1 MIKKI
6 KVFKLKK
13 IKNNLGNIT
22 KFINKNDKFFKKFG
36 EVYFSDIKKDKEKGW
51 NLHKKSTCL
60 ITCFKGKVL
69 FTLSDYKLKK
79 KIKLTLNSKIPK
91 ILIIPP
97 YIWFKFKSIG
107 GSSTIINLIDNEHDK
122 NETEKKLIKKKF
134 K

>member
-51 NLHKKSTCL
+51 NLHKK
-60 ITCFKGKVL
+60 KAHV
-69 FTLSDYKLKK
+69 
-79 KIKLTLNSKIPK
+79 
-91 ILIIPP
+91 
-97 YIWFKFKSIG
+97 
-107 GSSTIINLIDNEHDK
+107 
-122 NETEKKLIKKKF
+122 
-134 K
+134 